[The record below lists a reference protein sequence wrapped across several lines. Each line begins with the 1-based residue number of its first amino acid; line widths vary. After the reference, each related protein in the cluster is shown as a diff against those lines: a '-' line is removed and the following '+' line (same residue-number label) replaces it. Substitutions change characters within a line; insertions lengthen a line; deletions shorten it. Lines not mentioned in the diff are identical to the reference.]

1 MGSRQPLLKQ
11 SFKAALGSPFTDGKA
26 FRFPHPEL
34 SVAIHRSDTPL
45 PHRFI
50 CVLRYM
56 HYKHTQKDLS
66 TIKIKKMQENEKESV
81 FPLFTENLEMKM
93 WTLAVRQEQQVEKV
107 FEKI

>member
-26 FRFPHPEL
+26 FRFHHPEL

-45 PHRFI
+45 LHRFI

-66 TIKIKKMQENEKESV
+66 TIKIKKMQENEK
-81 FPLFTENLEMKM
+81 
-93 WTLAVRQEQQVEKV
+93 KV
-107 FEKI
+107 GFFIVYGKFGDEDVDAGCAAGTAS